1 MGRYGCGCCSESACS
16 CGRKT
21 VIQQSSSSCCNSSS
35 GSRFCKEPVIYVTGN
50 FVVPAAGV
58 EVEVEVSNSARL
70 YVGQGI
76 QIGDGYFQVTEIVD
90 SVTIKVKHNGSAT
103 ANTTIT
109 AVSPTYGCYQY
120 PIYYV
125 GLVEIAYAVDVED
138 IIGLDGSFVE
148 VADSII
154 DPVISYTYGKLGPDK
169 IQFNIEL
176 TTGIANTPDLIQ
188 IPLVGA
194 ASSPT
199 AVFSAVLIYNS
210 APVPLTAYKRGTNL
224 VVGQGSGVAFITD
237 TDAII
242 YISGEY
248 GV

>member
-1 MGRYGCGCCSESACS
+1 MNIYGSGCCSSCNSGSCS

-35 GSRFCKEPVIYVTGN
+35 GSKFCKEPVIYVTGN

-58 EVEVEVSNSARL
+58 EVEVDVSNSSKL

-76 QIGDGYFQVTEIVD
+76 KIGDGYFQITEIVD

-109 AVSPTYGCYQY
+109 AISPTYGCYQY

-125 GLVEIAYAVDVED
+125 GIVEIDYAVDTAD
-138 IIGLDGSFVE
+138 IVGLDGSYEE
-148 VADSII
+148 VADSIV
-154 DPVISYTYGKLGPDK
+154 DPVISYTYGYLGPDK

-176 TTGIANTPDLIQ
+176 TTEIANTPDFIQ
-188 IPLVGA
+188 IPLVNAETTGRVTVKFIELLVP
-194 ASSPT
+194 PT
-199 AVFSAVLIYNS
+199 FTT
-210 APVPLTAYKRGTNL
+210 P
-224 VVGQGSGVAFITD
+224 
-237 TDAII
+237 
-242 YISGEY
+242 
-248 GV
+248 